1 MALPPLFESTE
12 TTVADLLDRH
22 ESLAERAAADG
33 VLHDALIRLADASR
47 SITAA
52 IRSNPDAASLIADDD
67 RFRVERD
74 PAQYLAAR
82 ADSFADEGADD
93 SALRRFKR
101 REFARIAARDLLG
114 LADLPTVGRE
124 LSGLADAVIAGGLQL
139 ADAGD
144 GFAVIGMGKLGGNEL
159 NYSSDIDVIFVHEG
173 DATAAIATARRF
185 IKAVGASTAD
195 GMAWRVDADLRPE
208 GSSGVLSRSVDSCQ
222 TYYEQRAEA
231 WERQAML
238 KARWCGGDRA
248 VATAFFDA
256 VMPTVWTTRPRP
268 DGIRYIRTLKDRAEG
283 LLKVRAERDLK
294 RGPGGIRDVE
304 FAVQLLQL
312 VHGGRD
318 PAVRATNTFDA
329 LHQLVR
335 AGHLE
340 IRDADHLG
348 VALKYLR
355 TVEHRIQLRDERQTH
370 DLPTSPADLD
380 WLARVMGHT
389 GDGHMTATDQFQ
401 AQLERHRSSVRTI
414 HQRVFRRPTITAM
427 LEARPVDE
435 EGPAAHL
442 GHLGFHEPERG
453 AELLERIS
461 GGHTPGAR
469 LLRELTP
476 LILDS
481 LAESTEPDLGL
492 LRLSW
497 LLDGPSRRDRVLTSF
512 RESPTLIARTCRLL
526 GSSAVIAGALRS
538 DPSLVDMLAADI
550 EAPDDT
556 VIAAE
561 VRAAFV
567 DLDDV
572 SPALAVI
579 RREQTRLAAAALLDG
594 VGPRQIGPALSRL
607 ADLSL
612 DAAITCLSPEVP
624 LAVIGLGRL
633 GTSDLSFSSDLD
645 VIVVSDPQP
654 GDDGAANERAVQR
667 LVSSFDDT
675 RGGGRLWEVD
685 SRLRPEG
692 ANGRMAPSLT
702 NCARYYE
709 TRAQMWEFQALLR
722 ARAVAGDATV
732 AQRFLD
738 LVTPHVYR
746 PGGLGSDGRD
756 ELIRIKRR
764 IDTERRPPGPAGR
777 QHLKLGP
784 GGLVDVEFA
793 VQLLQLEHGHGH
805 PELRGL
811 GPVAALPLLA
821 ELGLVSEQGAGDM
834 ARAYELCEHLRN
846 VRHLQRSREADVWPD
861 DPVDAEAF
869 ASLAGYG
876 AAADLEAEAGETL
889 TASATAAGLVLDQPH

>member
-1 MALPPLFESTE
+1 MALTPLFDTTAS
-12 TTVADLLDRH
+12 TVADLLDRH
-22 ESLAERAAADG
+22 EILADRVADDG
-33 VLHDALIRLADASR
+33 VLADTLIRLADASR

-52 IRSNPDAASLIADDD
+52 IRSNPDVVRLIGDGDT
-67 RFRVERD
+67 FRVERD
-74 PAQYLAAR
+74 PAQYLAALME
-82 ADSFADEGADD
+82 SFSTEGADD

-101 REFARIAARDLLG
+101 REFARIAGRDLLG

-124 LSGLADAVIAGGLQL
+124 LSGLADAVIAGGLHL
-139 ADAGD
+139 AEAGD
-144 GFAVIGMGKLGGNEL
+144 GFTVIGMGKLGGNEL
-159 NYSSDIDVIFVHEG
+159 NYSSDIDVIFVHDG
-173 DATAAIATARRF
+173 DSTAAIATARRF
-185 IKAVGASTAD
+185 IKAVGAAGAD

-208 GSSGVLSRSVDSCQ
+208 GKTGVLSRSVNSCRA
-222 TYYEQRAEA
+222 YYEQRAEA

-238 KARWCGGDRA
+238 KARWCGGDRD
-248 VATAFFDA
+248 VASAFFDA

-318 PAVRATNTFDA
+318 PAVRATNTFEA

-340 IRDADHLG
+340 LRDAEHLG
-348 VALKYLR
+348 TALRFLR

-370 DLPTSPADLD
+370 DLPTSPTDLD
-380 WLARVMGHT
+380 WLARVMGHS
-389 GDGHMTATDQFQ
+389 GDGDATATEQFQ

-435 EGPAAHL
+435 GGPVAHL
-442 GHLGFHEPERG
+442 SHLGFREPDRG

-461 GGHTPGAR
+461 GGQTPGAR

-476 LILDS
+476 LILDN

-497 LLDGPSRRDRVLTSF
+497 LLDGPSRRDRVLTSL
-512 RESPTLIARTCRLL
+512 RESPTLISRACRLL

-538 DPSLVDMLAADI
+538 DPSLVDMLAADLDP
-550 EAPDDT
+550 PDDRYL
-556 VIAAE
+556 ADE
-561 VRAAFV
+561 LHAAFV

-572 SPALAVI
+572 SPALMVI

-594 VGPRQIGPALSRL
+594 VGPREIGPALSRL
-607 ADLSL
+607 AELSL
-612 DAAITCLSPEVP
+612 DAAIGCLSPDVP

-633 GTSDLSFSSDLD
+633 GTADLSFSSDLD
-645 VIVVSDPQP
+645 VIVVSDPAP

-709 TRAQMWEFQALLR
+709 TRAQMWEFQALIR

-746 PGGLGSDGRD
+746 PEGLGPYGRA
-756 ELIRIKRR
+756 ELIRVKRR
-764 IDTERRPPGPAGR
+764 IDTERRPAGTAGR
-777 QHLKLGP
+777 RHLKLGP

-793 VQLLQLEHGHGH
+793 IQLLQLDHGHDQ
-805 PELRGL
+805 PALRGL
-811 GPVAALPLLA
+811 GPVGALPLLA
-821 ELGLVSEQGAGDM
+821 EMGLVPDAGAADM
-834 ARAYELCEHLRN
+834 ARAYELCERLRN
-846 VRHLQRSREADVWPD
+846 VRHLQRARDADVWPD

-876 AAADLEAEAGETL
+876 AFDELDVEATEAL
-889 TASATAAGLVLDQPH
+889 TASAAAASAVLGDPQ